1 MRDEIL
7 TKLTSCEC
15 WQHAFD
21 FEIVVDARLSLV
33 ERLAHTAKATGNRDN
48 LMGLYL
54 SKEEEKEEVEEEE
67 RDEGGQKG
75 REQSKSSEGQFTGR
89 D

>member
-1 MRDEIL
+1 M
-7 TKLTSCEC
+7 
-15 WQHAFD
+15 FD
-21 FEIVVDARLSLV
+21 FEIVVNVDARLSLV

-54 SKEEEKEEVEEEE
+54 SEEEE

-75 REQSKSSEGQFTGR
+75 REQSKRSSEGQFTGR

>member
-1 MRDEIL
+1 M
-7 TKLTSCEC
+7 
-15 WQHAFD
+15 FD
-21 FEIVVDARLSLV
+21 FEIVVNVDARLSLV

-54 SKEEEKEEVEEEE
+54 SEEEE
-67 RDEGGQKG
+67 RDEGQKG
-75 REQSKSSEGQFTGR
+75 REQSKRSSEGQFTGR

>member
-1 MRDEIL
+1 M
-7 TKLTSCEC
+7 
-15 WQHAFD
+15 HG
-21 FEIVVDARLSLV
+21 LSLV

-54 SKEEEKEEVEEEE
+54 SEEEEE

-75 REQSKSSEGQFTGR
+75 REQSKRSSEGQFTGR